1 MTIEVRFTLP
11 EAKAF
16 QLIALA
22 VEKLGV
28 EYREFEIREA
38 PVHDPDKLI
47 FINYRRDDSRDV
59 CGRIYDYLLPVFGK
73 ASVFRDLED
82 IPAGVDFR
90 TVIQSRITTCDV
102 MLVIIGPTWL
112 NEINKARLG
121 DEDDYV
127 RYEIKAGLDR
137 GEENVAVIPVV
148 VNGALMPKEDDL
160 PFGLRSLATRNAVFI
175 DPDPDFR
182 ADMKKL
188 VAAIQERF
196 ATQAAAPS
204 T

>member
-11 EAKAF
+11 DAKAF

-22 VEKLGV
+22 VEQLGV
-28 EYREFEIREA
+28 EYREFEIRELPA
-38 PVHDPDKLI
+38 HDPDKLI
-47 FINYRRDDSRDV
+47 FINYRRDDTRDV

-90 TVIQSRITTCDV
+90 SVIEARVATCDV
-102 MLVIIGPTWL
+102 MLVIIGPAWL
-112 NEINKARLG
+112 NEINKARLS

-127 RYEIKAGLDR
+127 RYEIKAALDR
-137 GEENVAVIPVV
+137 GEDDVAVIPVV
-148 VNGALMPKEDDL
+148 VNGAPMPKVDDL
-160 PFGLRSLATRNAVFI
+160 PFGLRNLAARNAVFI
-175 DPDPDFR
+175 GPDPDFR

-196 ATQAAAPS
+196 AASAPK
-204 T
+204 

>member
-1 MTIEVRFTLP
+1 MTIEIRFTLP

-22 VEKLGV
+22 VEQLGV
-28 EYREFEIREA
+28 EYREFEIRET
-38 PVHDPDKLI
+38 PVHNPDKLI
-47 FINYRRDDSRDV
+47 FINYRRDDTRDV
-59 CGRIYDYLLPVFGK
+59 CGRVYDYLLPVFGK
-73 ASVFRDLED
+73 TSVFRDIED

-90 TVIQSRITTCDV
+90 TVIEARVATCDV
-102 MLVIIGPTWL
+102 MLVMIGPTWL
-112 NEINKARLG
+112 SEINKARLG

-127 RYEIKAGLDR
+127 RYEIKAALDR
-137 GEENVAVIPVV
+137 GEDQVAVIPVV

-188 VAAIQERF
+188 VAAIQGRF
-196 ATQAAAPS
+196 AAQPAS

>member
-1 MTIEVRFTLP
+1 MTIEIRFTLP

-22 VEKLGV
+22 VEQLGV
-28 EYREFEIREA
+28 EYREFEIREI

-47 FINYRRDDSRDV
+47 FINYRRDDTRDV
-59 CGRIYDYLLPVFGK
+59 CGRIYDYLLPIFGK
-73 ASVFRDLED
+73 ASVFRDMED

-90 TVIQSRITTCDV
+90 TVIESRVTACDV
-102 MLVIIGPTWL
+102 MLVMIGPSWL
-112 NEINKARLG
+112 SEINKARLG

-127 RYEIKAGLDR
+127 RFEIKAALDR
-137 GEENVAVIPVV
+137 GEDQVAVIPVV
-148 VNGALMPKEDDL
+148 VNGATMPKEEDL
-160 PFGLRSLATRNAVFI
+160 PFGLRNLATRNAVFI

-182 ADMKKL
+182 SDIKKL
-188 VAAIQERF
+188 VTAIQERLT
-196 ATQAAAPS
+196 AQPPAAS